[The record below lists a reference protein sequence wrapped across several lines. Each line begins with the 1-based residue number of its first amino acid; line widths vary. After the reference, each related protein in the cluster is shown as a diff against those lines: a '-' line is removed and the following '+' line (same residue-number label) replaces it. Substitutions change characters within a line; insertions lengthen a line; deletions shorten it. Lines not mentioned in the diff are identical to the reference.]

1 MLVMLAAR
9 ADPPKSPVA
18 GGLSLVVV
26 YNLPLLVLAPS
37 QTRARASST
46 L

>member
-1 MLVMLAAR
+1 MLVMLAR